1 MLPNMLLLSFDK
13 KFVKV
18 EVNFVSRER
27 ESAIIAEV
35 LYHLRLHSFALRDH
49 FDQKMQ

>member
-1 MLPNMLLLSFDK
+1 MLLLSFDK

-35 LYHLRLHSFALRDH
+35 LFHLKLHSFALPRS
-49 FDQKMQ
+49 F